1 MDGTILGFQIIAK
14 ETVAERV
21 DTMAMAIAKE
31 VKCDE
36 ITEMEFSYA
45 PPVSMVVDPVVMAAE
60 DALKKLSS

>member
-1 MDGTILGFQIIAK
+1 MGCQIIAK

-21 DTMAMAIAKE
+21 DTMALAIAKG

-45 PPVSMVVDPVVMAAE
+45 PPVSMVVDPIVLAAE
-60 DALKKLSS
+60 DALDKINC